1 MEDDETVAALLAFT
15 FRRAG
20 FEPTVIPDGRA
31 AAAHVAAHPPA
42 DAVLLDVMLPCR
54 DGYAV
59 AASIR
64 QDPRWSAVPI
74 IMLSGH
80 AATEHEENART
91 LNIDAF
97 FEKPFRPVALVR
109 SVNDVLLR
117 ARAA

>member
-15 FRRAG
+15 FRRGG
-20 FEPTVIPDGRA
+20 FEPIVIRDGRA
-31 AAAHVAAHPPA
+31 AAAHVAAHAPA

-59 AASIR
+59 AAAIR

-80 AATEHEENART
+80 AAAQHQENARA

-97 FEKPFRPVALVR
+97 FEKPFRPLTLLR
-109 SVNDVLLR
+109 SVHDVLLR
-117 ARAA
+117 AAAA